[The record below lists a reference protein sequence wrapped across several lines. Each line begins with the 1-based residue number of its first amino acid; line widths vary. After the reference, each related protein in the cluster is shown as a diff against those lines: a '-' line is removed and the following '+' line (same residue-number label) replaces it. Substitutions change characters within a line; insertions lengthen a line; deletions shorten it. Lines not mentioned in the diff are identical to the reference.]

1 MQDIFV
7 DRLGNV
13 TIAAGVA
20 RLDFLRVESIDNEK
34 KQMTLKPSVRIAMPL
49 DGLVQAM
56 QMLEQIKAQLAAQ
69 LAGQSAQPDTK
80 IKMAPASDVLVEA
93 LPTK

>member
-1 MQDIFV
+1 MNDLFV

-34 KQMTLKPSVRIAMPL
+34 KQMTLKPSVRVAIPL
-49 DGLVQAM
+49 DGLIQTI
-56 QMLEQIKAQLAAQ
+56 QMLENIKAQLVAQAAN
-69 LAGQSAQPDTK
+69 QSAPALGAAAA
-80 IKMAPASDVLVEA
+80 APAA
-93 LPTK
+93 APAKK

>member
-1 MQDIFV
+1 MNDLFV

-34 KQMTLKPSVRIAMPL
+34 KQMTLKPSVRVAIPL
-49 DGLVQAM
+49 DGLIQTI
-56 QMLEQIKAQLAAQ
+56 QMLENIKAQLVAQAAN
-69 LAGQSAQPDTK
+69 QP
-80 IKMAPASDVLVEA
+80 APALGTA
-93 LPTK
+93 AAAPAKK

>member
-1 MQDIFV
+1 MNDLFV

-34 KQMTLKPSVRIAMPL
+34 KQVTFKPSIRIAIPL
-49 DGLVQAM
+49 DGLVQTI
-56 QMLEQIKAQLAAQ
+56 QMLEQIKTQLAAQ
-69 LAGQSAQPDTK
+69 AANPPALVTGTVPPA
-80 IKMAPASDVLVEA
+80 APA
-93 LPTK
+93 KK

>member
-1 MQDIFV
+1 MNDLFV

-34 KQMTLKPSVRIAMPL
+34 KQMTLKPSVRVAIPL
-49 DGLVQAM
+49 DGLIQTI
-56 QMLEQIKAQLAAQ
+56 QMLENIKAQLVAQAAN
-69 LAGQSAQPDTK
+69 QP
-80 IKMAPASDVLVEA
+80 APALGSA
-93 LPTK
+93 AAAPAKK

>member
-34 KQMTLKPSVRIAMPL
+34 KQVTLKPSVRVAIPL

-69 LAGQSAQPDTK
+69 LAAQPG
-80 IKMAPASDVLVEA
+80 AQAAASAASDVLVEPA
-93 LPTK
+93 KKK

>member
-1 MQDIFV
+1 MNDLFV

-34 KQMTLKPSVRIAMPL
+34 KQMTLKPSIRVAMPL
-49 DGLVQAM
+49 DGLVQTI

-69 LAGQSAQPDTK
+69 AAQQATP
-80 IKMAPASDVLVEA
+80 PNPDVLEGT
-93 LPTK
+93 PTKK

>member
-1 MQDIFV
+1 MQDLFV

-34 KQMTLKPSVRIAMPL
+34 KQATLKPSVRIAIPL
-49 DGLVQAM
+49 EGLAQTM
-56 QMLEQIKAQLAAQ
+56 QMLEQVKAQLTQALAQANAAQ
-69 LAGQSAQPDTK
+69 A
-80 IKMAPASDVLVEA
+80 APPNDKLED
-93 LPTK
+93 LKKK